1 MLTTG
6 IIKAWKN
13 IFENKSSA
21 VSGIITTSIAM
32 ILLGCVV
39 LVYLNLIGLTQVL
52 FQQANYSV
60 FVASDAD
67 EIVRTSVINEL
78 NQVPDLE
85 NIRIINSD
93 EARAELIESFG
104 DSGSVL
110 NKIELPTF
118 PDVIEFSLDRASLL
132 TKNEV
137 ERITAIP
144 GVDEIVSGKETKDH
158 IETFFTIS
166 EFVGIFLITLLI
178 VCIVLMI
185 HNSIQLAV
193 RARIEEIEILR
204 ILGATRV
211 FIQIPFVVE
220 GVLIAFFGY
229 LISIFAIYFL
239 YTFVLAGVTF
249 NEATYAIT
257 DIARFF
263 SIKQILI
270 ILVSIVAL
278 GFLSSLVSTSRVLRE
293 LKV

>member
-1 MLTTG
+1 MLKTG
-6 IIKAWKN
+6 IIKAWNN

-52 FQQANYSV
+52 FQQANYSI
-60 FVASDAD
+60 FVGSDAD

-93 EARAELIESFG
+93 EARSELIESFG
-104 DSGSVL
+104 DTGSVL

-132 TKNEV
+132 TKKEI
-137 ERITAIP
+137 ERIKAIP
-144 GVDEIVSGKETKDH
+144 GVDEIVSGKETKDQ

-178 VCIVLMI
+178 VSIVLMI

-249 NEATYAIT
+249 NEATYAIA

-263 SIKQILI
+263 SIQQILI

>member
-1 MLTTG
+1 MLLTG
-6 IIKAWKN
+6 IVKAWKN

-39 LVYLNLIGLTQVL
+39 LVYLNLIGLTQAL
-52 FQQANYSV
+52 FQQANYSI

-67 EIVRTSVINEL
+67 EIVRSTVISEL
-78 NQVPDLE
+78 NQVPDLK

-93 EARAELIESFG
+93 EARTELIESFG
-104 DSGSVL
+104 DTGSVL

-132 TKNEV
+132 TDEEI
-137 ERITAIP
+137 ERIKSIP
-144 GVDEIVSGKETKDH
+144 GVDNIVSGKETKDQ

-178 VCIVLMI
+178 ICIVLMI

-204 ILGATRV
+204 ILGATRL

-229 LISIFAIYFL
+229 LFSLFAIYFL
-239 YTFVLAGVTF
+239 YTFVLAGITF
-249 NEATYAIT
+249 NEATYGISA
-257 DIARFF
+257 IARFF
-263 SIKQILI
+263 SAKQLLLILT
-270 ILVSIVAL
+270 STMAL
-278 GFLSSLVSTSRVLRE
+278 GFFSSLVSTSKVLRE

>member
-1 MLTTG
+1 MLKTG
-6 IIKAWKN
+6 ILKAWNN

-21 VSGIITTSIAM
+21 VSGIITISIAM

-39 LVYLNLIGLTQVL
+39 LVYLNLIGLTQIM
-52 FQQANYSV
+52 FQQANYSI
-60 FVASDAD
+60 FVAADGD
-67 EIVRTSVINEL
+67 EIVRASVINEL

-104 DSGSVL
+104 ETGTVL

-118 PDVIEFSLDRASLL
+118 PDVIEFSLDRSSLL
-132 TKNEV
+132 TKEEI
-137 ERITAIP
+137 ERIRSIP
-144 GVDEIVSGKETKDH
+144 GVDEIVSGKETKDQ

-166 EFVGIFLITLLI
+166 EFVGVFLITLLV
-178 VCIVLMI
+178 VCIMLMI

-204 ILGATRV
+204 ILGATRI

-239 YTFVLAGVTF
+239 YTFVLAGITF

-263 SIKQILI
+263 SIEQILI
-270 ILVSIVAL
+270 ILISILAL
-278 GFLSSLVSTSRVLRE
+278 GFFSSLFSTSRVLRE